1 MSGSKYEGCGEIG
14 DIRAVFLSQF
24 HPDQGPMI
32 RCQWPTDFLSKE
44 NFDSVSSFIIPK
56 NELQAHTITVNCLG
70 YKISG
75 YPTYLHD
82 RKYRRNYLLFNFCIV
97 SYPWSKT
104 VQFEPIVR
112 KLSQFFINLEKES
125 SILHLS
131 GSDND
136 IKEEARLERMLEQ
149 VYNDLNTESRCVV
162 ECGQNS
168 LQLCVSSS
176 GHDPPH
182 VQPHHVPVLVTGQP
196 GDHSS
201 GGQEWDLTTTQ
212 ILPHIDGFNH
222 IAKIARLA
230 DVGTSLVRACVQ
242 NLVYHKV
249 KEKIILLLIRPF
261 KLKSEKVVEL
271 TSIFQYSNVYTVTP
285 DLAVL
290 RSDKQFRL
298 DLLASVTR
306 RDSLGPAPTFRDV
319 YTFVSSFTYGTTVRD
334 LCQRL
339 NPAKMGI
346 DESRLIQL
354 CVMRGVLRR
363 VHKYPVWTG
372 SASEDGETSGLDTR
386 LLAMMTGEHST
397 DQICVA
403 AGISA
408 TNLEKRI
415 EDDNSII
422 VIWK

>member
-44 NFDSVSSFIIPK
+44 KFDSLSSFIIPK

-82 RKYRRNYLLFNFCIV
+82 RKYRRNYLLFNLCIV

-182 VQPHHVPVLVTGQP
+182 VHPHHVPVLVRGQP

-222 IAKIARLA
+222 ISKIARLA

-249 KEKIILLLIRPF
+249 
-261 KLKSEKVVEL
+261 
-271 TSIFQYSNVYTVTP
+271 
-285 DLAVL
+285 
-290 RSDKQFRL
+290 
-298 DLLASVTR
+298 
-306 RDSLGPAPTFRDV
+306 RD
-319 YTFVSSFTYGTTVRD
+319 
-334 LCQRL
+334 
-339 NPAKMGI
+339 
-346 DESRLIQL
+346 
-354 CVMRGVLRR
+354 
-363 VHKYPVWTG
+363 
-372 SASEDGETSGLDTR
+372 
-386 LLAMMTGEHST
+386 
-397 DQICVA
+397 
-403 AGISA
+403 
-408 TNLEKRI
+408 
-415 EDDNSII
+415 I
-422 VIWK
+422 VIHQRQF

>member
-182 VQPHHVPVLVTGQP
+182 VHLHHVPVLVGGQ
-196 GDHSS
+196 GG

-222 IAKIARLA
+222 ISKIARLA

-249 KEKIILLLIRPF
+249 RNKH
-261 KLKSEKVVEL
+261 
-271 TSIFQYSNVYTVTP
+271 SIPCS
-285 DLAVL
+285 
-290 RSDKQFRL
+290 
-298 DLLASVTR
+298 
-306 RDSLGPAPTFRDV
+306 
-319 YTFVSSFTYGTTVRD
+319 
-334 LCQRL
+334 
-339 NPAKMGI
+339 
-346 DESRLIQL
+346 
-354 CVMRGVLRR
+354 
-363 VHKYPVWTG
+363 
-372 SASEDGETSGLDTR
+372 
-386 LLAMMTGEHST
+386 
-397 DQICVA
+397 
-403 AGISA
+403 
-408 TNLEKRI
+408 KRQTLMI
-415 EDDNSII
+415 
-422 VIWK
+422 